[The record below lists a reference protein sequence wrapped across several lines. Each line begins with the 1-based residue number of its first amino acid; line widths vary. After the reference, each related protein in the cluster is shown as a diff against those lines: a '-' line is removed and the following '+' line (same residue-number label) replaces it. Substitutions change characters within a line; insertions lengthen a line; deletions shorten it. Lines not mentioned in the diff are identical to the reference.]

1 VHFCVLVAVGPND
14 SLDGLLEPYDENIEV
29 EPYWQLDHDLDD
41 PTLDH
46 SRIHEWIAKADAAGE
61 PFNEWAQRV
70 WDQPHKLANAADE
83 PHDPNGRKVWSQCTY
98 NPQGEWDYW
107 TIGGR
112 YSDRLMTDLDG
123 ICDEA
128 KISDLAINKMK
139 ARRLVE
145 ATKRWVA
152 FHDRVA
158 GIPPVP
164 SWPEYKESF
173 TPEQIASLGTIDER
187 KGEEVVRQF
196 YWSEPYMVAA
206 KGTGWWGNP
215 VQEFFA
221 DRPREEGFALYLEQA
236 ELSALSAYAY
246 VDKSG
251 WHDQPSVPFGAP
263 NSHERDHEWAV
274 QVNDWV
280 ASLDTR
286 TTLVV
291 VDCHS

>member
-1 VHFCVLVAVGPND
+1 VHFCVLVAVGPDD
-14 SLDGLLEPYDENIEV
+14 SLDGMLEPYDEAIEV

-46 SRIHEWIAKADAAGE
+46 SRVLQWIAKAE
-61 PFNEWAQRV
+61 EKEQPFDEWAQDV
-70 WDQPHKLANAADE
+70 WGSPHKLANAADE
-83 PHDPNGRKVWSQCTY
+83 PHDPDGRKVWSQVTW
-98 NPQGEWDYW
+98 NPQGEWDWW

-123 ICDEA
+123 PCDEA
-128 KISDLAINKMK
+128 KVSDLALNKMK

-145 ATKRWVA
+145 ATKRWVD

-158 GIPPVP
+158 GIAPVP
-164 SWPEYKESF
+164 SWPEYKDRF
-173 TPEQIASLGTIDER
+173 TPEQIESMGTIDER
-187 KGEEVVRQF
+187 RGEEVVRQL
-196 YWSEPYMVAA
+196 YWNEPYVVAA
-206 KGTGWWGNP
+206 KGTGWWEGLR
-215 VQEFFA
+215 EFFT
-221 DRPREEGFALYLEQA
+221 DRPREEGFALFLEQA

-246 VDKSG
+246 VDKGG
-251 WHDQPSVPFGAP
+251 WHDKPGVPFGTP
-263 NSHERDHEWAV
+263 YSYERDREWAV

-280 ASLDTR
+280 ASLDVR